1 MTSKF
6 IRVAGVGGACLM
18 LVAPQ
23 LVLAQTAGTIAA
35 EDKAGED
42 IIVSGKKLPT
52 TGIEIVD
59 APKARAIVT
68 RDYIEHTVPG
78 QSIFN
83 AINMVPGVNYVAG
96 DPYGG
101 NGGSIRIRGFDASR
115 IAFSF
120 DGLPL
125 NDAGNYAIYSSQQID
140 PELVQTVNVS
150 FGSTD
155 VDTPT
160 ASASGGTVN
169 YRTIMPTEQ
178 VSATAVYSHGRG
190 NMEPR
195 VRPHQHR
202 RPQRQ
207 RYAGLGVGEPP
218 ELRALSLFDRA
229 QEPV

>member
-101 NGGSIRIRGFDASR
+101 NGGSIRIRGSMRRAS
-115 IAFSF
+115 
-120 DGLPL
+120 P
-125 NDAGNYAIYSSQQID
+125 
-140 PELVQTVNVS
+140 
-150 FGSTD
+150 
-155 VDTPT
+155 
-160 ASASGGTVN
+160 SASTVC
-169 YRTIMPTEQ
+169 R
-178 VSATAVYSHGRG
+178 
-190 NMEPR
+190 
-195 VRPHQHR
+195 
-202 RPQRQ
+202 
-207 RYAGLGVGEPP
+207 
-218 ELRALSLFDRA
+218 
-229 QEPV
+229 

>member
-125 NDAGNYAIYSSQQID
+125 NDAGNYAIYSSSRSI
-140 PELVQTVNVS
+140 PNWCRR
-150 FGSTD
+150 ST
-155 VDTPT
+155 
-160 ASASGGTVN
+160 SASGRPTSIRPPPAPPAV
-169 YRTIMPTEQ
+169 RSTIAR
-178 VSATAVYSHGRG
+178 SC
-190 NMEPR
+190 
-195 VRPHQHR
+195 RPNR
-202 RPQRQ
+202 
-207 RYAGLGVGEPP
+207 
-218 ELRALSLFDRA
+218 
-229 QEPV
+229 